1 MQKQNPTIKLQLF
14 KEKMD
19 ASQPIKL
26 SNLTEVNTGAIFF
39 NSNRGSCVED
49 VFAVLFMNTP
59 VDDLK
64 LIDIKGKFSGTFNLK
79 GCIRWLK
86 EPVQTSSGKLVRDAM
101 LADNTFNVPISVWGD
116 TISEIQEENY
126 YKLTNVGAK
135 NYFGQKL
142 FTKDETKVI
151 PLNEESSPQI
161 QWEEI
166 DMNPS
171 PPTKAAPLQLDNP
184 LVNSCKISFYPICTT
199 VKCRRKRLTVIPGDE
214 TIECKQCGKGWLLET
229 AKCSFNG
236 EIQFEHNDSEIS
248 LTIFEEVLGKYFGE
262 DIIAKYKDNT
272 KQLRLKILKMK
283 NIQVKHTV
291 KRVITSITDIG
302 DEQ

>member
-1 MQKQNPTIKLQLF
+1 MKKQNPTIKLLLF

-26 SNLTEVNTGAIFF
+26 SNLIEVDTGAIFF
-39 NSNRGSCVED
+39 NSNRGSRVED
-49 VFAVLFMNTP
+49 VFAVPFMDTP

-79 GCIRWLK
+79 GYIRWLK

-116 TISEIQEENY
+116 IISEIQEENY

-161 QWEEI
+161 Q
-166 DMNPS
+166 
-171 PPTKAAPLQLDNP
+171 
-184 LVNSCKISFYPICTT
+184 
-199 VKCRRKRLTVIPGDE
+199 
-214 TIECKQCGKGWLLET
+214 
-229 AKCSFNG
+229 
-236 EIQFEHNDSEIS
+236 
-248 LTIFEEVLGKYFGE
+248 
-262 DIIAKYKDNT
+262 
-272 KQLRLKILKMK
+272 
-283 NIQVKHTV
+283 
-291 KRVITSITDIG
+291 
-302 DEQ
+302 